1 MAAAPVNP
9 PTPEDVTTAAWA
21 VDHAWTILG
30 YVIATLSGGGLL
42 GAAGTKLWN
51 VATHVSELRSV
62 QQQHGAKLEKHD
74 ERIETLEE
82 GQKAQSVEIAALPTQ
97 DRLDAVADRLER
109 AMQAGFQ
116 NLTQI
121 ITQPRK

>member
-62 QQQHGAKLEKHD
+62 QQQHSPLCPK
-74 ERIETLEE
+74 TWC
-82 GQKAQSVEIAALPTQ
+82 SW
-97 DRLDAVADRLER
+97 
-109 AMQAGFQ
+109 GFQ
-116 NLTQI
+116 PQSA
-121 ITQPRK
+121 